1 MGRFCSTGEGARQ
14 FLGKHKLLNVRCE
27 VVIQKAEPDSTR
39 EDAEVF
45 LSIIN
50 STYAKDSLEKV
61 SENVVQLNSGQDKN
75 LLGLI
80 NEFEDLFGG
89 ILVKWC
95 TEPVDLDLK
104 TVPKQLNVRYFPVT
118 RSNKDTF

>member
-1 MGRFCSTGEGARQ
+1 M
-14 FLGKHKLLNVRCE
+14 LKY
-27 VVIQKAEPDSTR
+27 
-39 EDAEVF
+39 F

-104 TVPKQLNVRYFPVT
+104 PVPKQLNVR
-118 RSNKDTF
+118 